1 MSRRRALQ
9 TLLHGAAPEEVRA
22 QATDAFVQQLDFS
35 IRDEPFALAA
45 AAPPSLE
52 TLAPPAQRFLRTWQ
66 AEQAR
71 LGLAASASDPEG
83 SAAAELEHEQT
94 AILRTSRSAAAP
106 DSSSSLEFDSG
117 AGLDGEM
124 ESEREQ
130 EQEKQQEVEKEVA
143 TMTGRERDADEAWSI
158 TDLDSPSGSL
168 AQARVANG
176 AFHPLNE
183 FAPQSATGAGFAAAA
198 APPLLACDGG
208 IVLSENVASSH
219 YIGEVPRRLKNVA
232 CMLQWRAGEERAPVS
247 AAVSLAEAAALRRA
261 MHADTWR
268 GLSGGGGGERSATP
282 PMRLV
287 LCGDGGELADAQGFS
302 ATVAAAKDSA
312 DAAAYE
318 AHRQVLRL
326 FNCDLHFSWPQALVL
341 LGDVAKT
348 DPATRRRFLRATL
361 GCRRR
366 ARLTTAG
373 TMAEAVLR
381 EPDVGELQR
390 MSDTSKE
397 LRAQLGGGARAAFK
411 RADVSGDGMLSKSE
425 LNQAIGTVFKGVDGA
440 ALHKLAAYADDVLGD
455 GDGKVAYH
463 EFCDNILQLEP
474 EAAVPGQRTF
484 PSARVRPD
492 HVALDVSPE

>member
-1 MSRRRALQ
+1 VCRRRALQ
-9 TLLHGAAPEEVRA
+9 TLLHGAAPEEVRG

-35 IRDEPFALAA
+35 IRDEPFALAV

-71 LGLAASASDPEG
+71 LGLAASAGDTEG

-106 DSSSSLEFDSG
+106 SSSAEFDSG

-158 TDLDSPSGSL
+158 TDLNSPSGSL

-183 FAPQSATGAGFAAAA
+183 FAPQSATGAGFAT
-198 APPLLACDGG
+198 APPLLACGGG

-219 YIGEVPRRLKNVA
+219 YIGEVPRRLKNIA
-232 CMLQWRAGEERAPVS
+232 CMLQWRAGAERAPVS

-268 GLSGGGGGERSATP
+268 GLSGGERSATP

-287 LCGDGGELADAQGFS
+287 MCGDGSELADAQGFS
-302 ATVAAAKDSA
+302 AMVAAAKDSEDSA
-312 DAAAYE
+312 DAAYE

-341 LGDVAKT
+341 LEDVAKT

-390 MSDTSKE
+390 LSNTSKE
-397 LRAQLGGGARAAFK
+397 LRAQLGGSARAAFK
-411 RADVSGDGMLSKSE
+411 RADVSGDGMLSQSE
-425 LNQAIGTVFKGVDGA
+425 LNQAIGTVFRGVDGA
-440 ALHKLAAYADDVLGD
+440 ALHKLAAYADNVLGD